1 MSLHCVVVSWL
12 KEPGNLEHV
21 AQLTAACESL
31 RQIPGVAEVRFG
43 PRANLG
49 RIGADESFDFAMI
62 VSFDSLQAAQAY
74 GPHPNHLQAA
84 QLTGQLAERFQSF
97 YFET

>member
-1 MSLHCVVVSWL
+1 MSVHCVVVSWL
-12 KEPGNLEHV
+12 KEPGNLEHI

-31 RQIPGVAEVRFG
+31 RQIPGVNEVRFG

-49 RIGADESFDFAMI
+49 GVGSDDSFDFAMI
-62 VSFDSLQAAQAY
+62 ISFESFKAAQDY
-74 GPHPNHLQAA
+74 GPHPNHVQAA
-84 QLTGQLAERFQSF
+84 QLTVQLAERFQSF